1 MIVGES
7 GRKWRNAG
15 NPAFWL
21 YIRKV
26 ERMFLG
32 QFYHNLDD
40 KGRLTVPSR
49 YRDLLLPA
57 GAYIMQGFDQNLI
70 VLPSDNYEELSQRIR
85 QMSITD
91 PNARLL
97 RRLFF
102 STADRVDIDKAGR
115 ILIPQFL
122 RAYAGLDCALVV
134 VGMGDYFE
142 IWSPEAWKVQNEQ
155 LQDPQLNADRFTAFN
170 LASG

>member
-1 MIVGES
+1 
-7 GRKWRNAG
+7 
-15 NPAFWL
+15 
-21 YIRKV
+21 
-26 ERMFLG
+26 MFLG

-70 VLPSDNYEELSQRIR
+70 VLPSDNYEAQIQRIR
-85 QMSITD
+85 QLSMTD
-91 PNARLL
+91 PDARSL
-97 RRLFF
+97 RRLYF
-102 STADRVDIDKAGR
+102 STADRVDVDKAGR

-122 RAYAGLDCALVV
+122 RTYAGLECALVL

-142 IWSPEAWKVQNEQ
+142 IWSPDAWKVQFEQ
-155 LQDPQLNADRFTAFN
+155 LQDPQLNSDRFKAIS

>member
-1 MIVGES
+1 
-7 GRKWRNAG
+7 
-15 NPAFWL
+15 
-21 YIRKV
+21 
-26 ERMFLG
+26 MFLG

-40 KGRLTVPSR
+40 KGRLTVPAR
-49 YRDLLLPA
+49 YRDLLVLA

-70 VLPSDNYEELSQRIR
+70 VLPSENYDEVFQRIR
-85 QMSITD
+85 LMSITD
-91 PNARLL
+91 PNARSL
-97 RRLFF
+97 RRLLF
-102 STADRVDIDKAGR
+102 STADRVEVDKAGR

-122 RAYAGLDCALVV
+122 RTYAGLECALVV

-155 LQDPQLNADRFTAFN
+155 LQDPQLNMDRFSAFN

>member
-1 MIVGES
+1 
-7 GRKWRNAG
+7 
-15 NPAFWL
+15 
-21 YIRKV
+21 
-26 ERMFLG
+26 MFLG

-70 VLPSDNYEELSQRIR
+70 VLPSDNYEAQIQRIR
-85 QMSITD
+85 QLSITD
-91 PNARLL
+91 PDARSL
-97 RRLFF
+97 RRLYF
-102 STADRVDIDKAGR
+102 STADRVDVDKAGR

-122 RAYAGLDCALVV
+122 RTYAGLECALVL

-142 IWSPEAWKVQNEQ
+142 IWSPEAWKVQFEQ
-155 LQDPQLNADRFTAFN
+155 LQDPQLNSDRFSAIS

>member
-1 MIVGES
+1 
-7 GRKWRNAG
+7 
-15 NPAFWL
+15 
-21 YIRKV
+21 
-26 ERMFLG
+26 MFLG

-70 VLPSDNYEELSQRIR
+70 VLPSDNYEEQFQRIR
-85 QMSITD
+85 QLSMTD
-91 PNARLL
+91 PDARSL

-102 STADRVDIDKAGR
+102 STADRVEVDKAGR

-122 RAYAGLDCALVV
+122 RTYAGLECALVL

-142 IWSPEAWKVQNEQ
+142 IWSPEAWKVQFEQ
-155 LQDPQLNADRFTAFN
+155 LQDPQLNSDRFSAFS

>member
-1 MIVGES
+1 M
-7 GRKWRNAG
+7 WRNAG
-15 NPAFWL
+15 LPAFWL
-21 YIRKV
+21 YKRKV

-49 YRDLLLPA
+49 YRDLLIPA

-70 VLPSDNYEELSQRIR
+70 VLPSDNYEDLYQRIR

-91 PNARLL
+91 PNARSL

-102 STADRVDIDKAGR
+102 STADRAEIDKAGR

-122 RAYAGLDCALVV
+122 RSYAGLESALVV

-142 IWSPEAWKVQNEQ
+142 IWSPETWNVQNQQ
-155 LQDPQLNADRFTAFN
+155 LQDPQLNTDRFVAFN

>member
-1 MIVGES
+1 
-7 GRKWRNAG
+7 
-15 NPAFWL
+15 
-21 YIRKV
+21 
-26 ERMFLG
+26 MFLG
-32 QFYHNLDD
+32 QCYHNLDD

-49 YRDLLLPA
+49 YRDLLVPA

-70 VLPSDNYEELSQRIR
+70 VLPSTNYEELFQRIR

-102 STADRVDIDKAGR
+102 STADRVEVDKAGR

-122 RAYAGLDCALVV
+122 RTYAGLECALVL

-155 LQDPQLNADRFTAFN
+155 LQDPQLNSDRFATFS

>member
-1 MIVGES
+1 
-7 GRKWRNAG
+7 
-15 NPAFWL
+15 
-21 YIRKV
+21 
-26 ERMFLG
+26 MFLG

-70 VLPSDNYEELSQRIR
+70 VLPSDNFEEQFQRIR
-85 QMSITD
+85 QLSMTD
-91 PNARLL
+91 PTARSL
-97 RRLFF
+97 RRLLF
-102 STADRVDIDKAGR
+102 STADRVEVDKAGR

-122 RAYAGLDCALVV
+122 RTFAGLECALVL

-142 IWSPEAWKVQNEQ
+142 IWSPEAWKVQFDQ
-155 LQDPQLNADRFTAFN
+155 LQDPQLNSDRFSAIS